1 MLDLARLERIRLHER
16 PLAQR
21 LIGQLLLRQDY
32 RFPRPTRI
40 ELVGVENIPRDV
52 GVFFAMNHTDRYNYW
67 PFQYQMYRRGGLR
80 FTATWVKG
88 KYYENRVIG
97 AFMDATNNIP
107 LPSRGYVI
115 TTEFRKE
122 FGHVPTKDEYRVL
135 RDLVDGRVDVDEA
148 AERGGDRVAR
158 LLLRGGT
165 RGDFA
170 RRFDA
175 LFAQMMAQVTRLTR
189 EALDRHRLN
198 VLVFPQGT
206 RSKRL
211 PKGHTG
217 LVQMAQHLGRTIVPV
232 GCNGS
237 DQAYPGS
244 SPLSKGGHLV
254 YRIGQPLAI
263 DGPELLPHRVKEPFI
278 PFSSEAT
285 EAHGDSFRAA
295 TDIVMDRINDLLD
308 PEYQYSSE
316 KASDGVEEMS
326 RFV

>member
-1 MLDLARLERIRLHER
+1 MLDLARLERIRLHRR
-16 PLAQR
+16 PLVQIAIGELGLR
-21 LIGQLLLRQDY
+21 LDY
-32 RFPRPTRI
+32 RFPKPTRI
-40 ELVGVENIPRDV
+40 TLEGVENIPRDT

-67 PFQYQMYRRGGLR
+67 PFQYQMYRHGGLR
-80 FTATWVKG
+80 YTATWVKG

-115 TTEFRKE
+115 TTEFRKAV
-122 FGHVPTKDEYRVL
+122 GDVPSKDEYRVL
-135 RDLVDGRVDVDEA
+135 RDLVDGRVTVDEA
-148 AERGGDRVAR
+148 ADRGGARVTR
-158 LLLRGGT
+158 LLGTGGP
-165 RGDFA
+165 RA
-170 RRFDA
+170 RFGERFDA
-175 LFAQMMAQVTRLTR
+175 LFARMMVEVARLTR
-189 EALDRHRLN
+189 EALARHRLN

-237 DQAYPGS
+237 DRAYPGG
-244 SPLSKGGHLV
+244 SPLSKGGDIV
-254 YRIGQPLAI
+254 YRIGAPLTI
-263 DGPELLPHRVKEPFI
+263 DGPELGPHRVDTPFV

-285 EAHGDSFRAA
+285 THHGEAFRAA
-295 TDIVMDRINDLLD
+295 TDLVMDRINDLLD
-308 PEYQYSSE
+308 PEYQYSE
-316 KASDGVEEMS
+316 EQRADGVTEIS